1 MVARS
6 SSVRSASL
14 AGGQS
19 LRLPGS
25 SQQVALHDQLYRYAE
40 DLQHVLERQSSLE
53 ENCNTL
59 RSACVK
65 LSESQRLHNEIVG
78 QSPDLHFVT
87 AADGRILQAN
97 PAAQTLAPMSQLI
110 GSALKDWVLPACH
123 PDFEALLAHAGERGR
138 SDGQEKEL
146 RLRREGPNTTQ
157 LIVTASVI
165 VANEDSGSPGYYWVL
180 RDITRIREI
189 QFESQISSMVFKETS
204 EAVMITDIGGEILAV
219 NPAFSRITGYSAEE
233 TVGRRPTMLRSG
245 MHDAGFYTS
254 FWRSLQEKGYW
265 QGEIYNRRKSGE
277 IFSEWLTVNTAR
289 DANGQ
294 TIAYIAVFTDL
305 SRILQAERRLSYLA
319 HHDMLTGL
327 PNRLLFN
334 DRLEQAVAQ
343 ARRNAG
349 RFTLIF
355 IDLDRF
361 KQINDSLGHEIGDI
375 VLREAAARLAM
386 AVREVDTVARL
397 GGDEFVIIAPELAG
411 PEAIAVVANK
421 VIDIVSQP
429 MQIDGNELFIG
440 ASLGCAT
447 YPEHGD
453 EEALLLKHA
462 DAAMYV
468 AKSLGGNTHVVFDSF
483 DGAPGEALHLE
494 TELRHAL
501 ERGQLR
507 LEYQPQI
514 EAASGRV
521 LGVEALLRWDHPKL
535 GQVPP
540 AHFIPVAERSGLI
553 LSIGQWVLQA
563 ACAQLA
569 AWDGIGLPPLTMAVN
584 LSPRQL
590 RDPLLVESIRSALA
604 RHGIAANR
612 LEMEITESEIMQHL
626 DADRGKLARLREL
639 GVKIAIDDFGTGY
652 SSLARLMNLPIDSL
666 KIDRSFISELEREG
680 CSRAEAIT
688 AAVLNMGMALGVQLV
703 AEGVETDAQ
712 YALLSGQGCQVIQGF
727 LTGRP
732 MRPEMLSLWLSS
744 KAEARSL
751 AASAQQ

>member
-1 MVARS
+1 MVPKPPPVSPRP
-6 SSVRSASL
+6 L

-40 DLQHVLERQSSLE
+40 DLQHVLERQASLE
-53 ENCNTL
+53 ENCSTL
-59 RSACVK
+59 RAACVK

-78 QSPDLHFVT
+78 HSPDLHFVT
-87 AADGRILQAN
+87 GADGRILQAN
-97 PAAQTLAPMSQLI
+97 PATQVLAPPACLI
-110 GSALKDWVLPACH
+110 GSELRAWVLPACQA
-123 PDFEALLAHAGERGR
+123 DFDRLLANAGQPGG
-138 SDGQEKEL
+138 SDGEGTEL
-146 RLRREGPNTTQ
+146 RLRREGPDTSQ
-157 LIVTASVI
+157 LIATASVI
-165 VANEDSGSPGYYWVL
+165 AVGDECGSNGFYWVL

-189 QFESQISSMVFKETS
+189 QFESQISSMVFRETS
-204 EAVMITDIGGEILAV
+204 EAVMITGVSGDILAV

-233 TVGRRPTMLRSG
+233 TVGRRPSMLRSG
-245 MHDAGFYTS
+245 MHDAGFYTR
-254 FWRSLQEKGYW
+254 FWKALQENGYW
-265 QGEIYNRRKSGE
+265 QGEIYNRRKNGE
-277 IFSEWLTVNTAR
+277 IFSEWLTVNAAR
-289 DANGQ
+289 DAGGQ
-294 TIAYIAVFTDL
+294 SIAYIAVFTDL

-334 DRLEQAVAQ
+334 DRLEQSVAQ

-375 VLREAAARLAM
+375 VLREAAARLSM

-397 GGDEFVIIAPELAG
+397 GGDEFVIVAPDLCGA
-411 PEAIAVVANK
+411 EAIAVVANK
-421 VIDIVSQP
+421 VIDVVSEP
-429 MQIDGNELFIG
+429 MTINGNELFIG
-440 ASLGCAT
+440 ASLGFAT

-453 EEALLLKHA
+453 DEELLLRHA

-468 AKSLGGNTHVVFDSF
+468 AKSLGGNTHVIFDAF
-483 DGAPGEALHLE
+483 DGEASEALHLE
-494 TELRHAL
+494 TELRLAL

-514 EAASGRV
+514 ETASGRV
-521 LGVEALLRWDHPKL
+521 RGVEALLRWDHAHL

-540 AHFIPVAERSGLI
+540 AQFVPVAERSGLI
-553 LSIGQWVLQA
+553 LPIGQWVLQT

-569 AWDGIGLPPLTMAVN
+569 AWDQMGLPPLTMAVN

-590 RDPLLVESIRSALA
+590 RDPLLVEGIRSALS
-604 RHGIAANR
+604 RHNLPAGR
-612 LEMEITESEIMQHL
+612 LEMEITESEVMQHL
-626 DADRGKLARLREL
+626 DADRGKLARLRDL

-680 CSRAEAIT
+680 CARAGAIT
-688 AAVLNMGMALGVQLV
+688 AAVLNMGIALGVQLV

-712 YALLSGQGCQVIQGF
+712 YALLSEQGCQVIQGF

-732 MRPEMLSLWLSS
+732 MRPEALAIWLSS
-744 KAEARSL
+744 KAGESPP
-751 AASAQQ
+751 AASPQH

>member
-1 MVARS
+1 MVPGSPLAEQQP
-6 SSVRSASL
+6 L

-19 LRLPGS
+19 LRLAGS
-25 SQQVALHDQLYRYAE
+25 SKQVALHDQLYRYAE
-40 DLQHVLERQSSLE
+40 DLQHVLERQASLE

-65 LSESQRLHNEIVG
+65 LNESQRLHSEIVE
-78 QSPDLHFVT
+78 QSPDLHLVT
-87 AADGRILQAN
+87 GADGRIIRAN
-97 PAAQTLAPMSQLI
+97 PAALSLAPSAQLL
-110 GSALKDWVLPACH
+110 GSDLRSWVLPDCQS
-123 PDFEALLAHAGERGR
+123 DFDALLASAGLRDR
-138 SDGQEKEL
+138 YDARPTEL
-146 RLRREGPNTTQ
+146 RLRREGLNTSQ
-157 LIVTASVI
+157 MIVSARVI
-165 VANEDSGSPGYYWVL
+165 EAIDDGDVRVYYWVL
-180 RDITRIREI
+180 RDVTRIREI

-204 EAVMITDIGGEILAV
+204 EAVMITDITGEILAV

-245 MHDAGFYTS
+245 MHDAGFYAR
-254 FWRSLQEKGYW
+254 FWKALLEKHFW
-265 QGEIYNRRKSGE
+265 QGEIYNRRKNGE
-277 IFSEWLTVNTAR
+277 IFSEWLTVNAAH
-289 DANGQ
+289 DVNGQ

-334 DRLEQAVAQ
+334 DRLEQSVAQ

-361 KQINDSLGHEIGDI
+361 KPINDSLGHEVGDI
-375 VLREAAARLAM
+375 VLREIAARLSM

-397 GGDEFVIIAPELAG
+397 GGDEFVIIAPELAS
-411 PEAIAVVANK
+411 PEAIAVVSNK
-421 VIDIVSQP
+421 VIDVVSQP

-440 ASLGCAT
+440 ASLGCAS

-453 EEALLLKHA
+453 DERLLLKHA

-468 AKSLGGNTHVVFDSF
+468 AKSRGGNCHVVFDSF
-483 DGAPGEALHLE
+483 DDVAGEVLHLE

-514 EAASGRV
+514 EASSGHV
-521 LGVEALLRWDHPKL
+521 IGVEALLRWDHPKL
-535 GQVPP
+535 GQVSP
-540 AHFIPVAERSGLI
+540 AQFIPVAERSGLI
-553 LSIGQWVLQA
+553 LPIGQWVLQA
-563 ACAQLA
+563 ACAQLTV
-569 AWDGIGLPPLTMAVN
+569 WDRLGLPPLTMAVN

-590 RDPLLVESIRSALA
+590 RDPLLVESIRSALTH
-604 RHGIAANR
+604 HGIAANR

-626 DADRGKLARLREL
+626 DVDRGKLLCLREL

-712 YALLSGQGCQVIQGF
+712 YSLLSDQGCQVIQGF

-732 MRPEMLSLWLSS
+732 MRPEVLALWLSS
-744 KAEARSL
+744 KTETAVL
-751 AASAQQ
+751 ASGEQG